1 LVISCFKALLLLVSL
16 SRQRRHKVWLPSLA
30 SVIRERLFKMV
41 RIWSD
46 VRKDVSNQDG
56 SIEEFE
62 PRFAAA
68 GMMPTISPTMRND
81 GQ

>member
-1 LVISCFKALLLLVSL
+1 
-16 SRQRRHKVWLPSLA
+16 
-30 SVIRERLFKMV
+30 MV

-68 GMMPTISPTMRND
+68 GMMPTISPTMRNN